1 VSFSNLPVPAQH
13 LLVAL
18 VGVLL
23 SWGASDFVPLL
34 EGRSPLA
41 AGLVGALLTVL
52 AGWLAP
58 FVREYGIGSGR
69 RDRA

>member
-1 VSFSNLPVPAQH
+1 
-13 LLVAL
+13 
-18 VGVLL
+18 
-23 SWGASDFVPLL
+23 VPLL

-58 FVREYGIGSGR
+58 FVKEYGIGSGR
-69 RDRA
+69 GNKA